1 MKLIYYQKNFLNLV
15 DIMQNIFITDNDVQL
30 VLVPDNELDRL
41 LLNKLLSNG
50 PVELITVSQPVG
62 VIGQSIQDGVII
74 KRKTSSD
81 DSSKA

>member
-1 MKLIYYQKNFLNLV
+1 
-15 DIMQNIFITDNDVQL
+15 MQNIFITDNDVQL

-41 LLNKLLSNG
+41 LITKLLDNG
-50 PVELITVSQPVG
+50 PVEIIRVSQPIG
-62 VIGQSIQDGVII
+62 VIGQSIQDGIII

>member
-1 MKLIYYQKNFLNLV
+1 
-15 DIMQNIFITDNDVQL
+15 MQNIFVTDNDVQL

-41 LLNKLLSNG
+41 LISKLLDNG
-50 PVELITVSQPVG
+50 PVEIIRVSQPIG

-74 KRKTSSD
+74 KRKVSD

>member
-1 MKLIYYQKNFLNLV
+1 
-15 DIMQNIFITDNDVQL
+15 MQNIFVTDNDVQL

-41 LLNKLLSNG
+41 LLTKLLDNG
-50 PVELITVSQPVG
+50 PVEIIRVSQPIG
-62 VIGQSIQDGVII
+62 VIGQSIKDGIII